1 MAAGQTYK
9 PTARDHSI
17 MATASTAEKGFG
29 LSILFVV
36 VALLGAL
43 GMLLGAEDQLI
54 AATGFAVAIVAGSL
68 SIAVRHVFD

>member
-1 MAAGQTYK
+1 
-9 PTARDHSI
+9 

-29 LSILFVV
+29 LSILFAV

-43 GMLLGAEDQLI
+43 GMFLGAEDQLI

>member
-1 MAAGQTYK
+1 
-9 PTARDHSI
+9 
-17 MATASTAEKGFG
+17 MATANTAEKGVG

-43 GMLLGAEDQLI
+43 VMFVSAEEQLI

-68 SIAVRHVFD
+68 SIAAWHVFA